1 MRWLMMGFLVSLG
14 VLLLAAAGVARH
26 IQLQRAK
33 LRRKPPAGA
42 GPALDPAR
50 DAAEETDL
58 DLEP

>member
-1 MRWLMMGFLVSLG
+1 MRWLMMGLLVSLG
-14 VLLLAAAGVARH
+14 VLLLAVAGVARH
-26 IQLQRAK
+26 IWLQRAK